1 MVACKTVRKDNSL
14 FCDINQ
20 CHETRID
27 NKAPAKTDKTA
38 SFLTQL
44 IYDNILYLSKLVRYN
59 PLSIVLG
66 DQYGVIPISR
76 YENQPIRGNTN
87 HLRTLVY
94 DKKLFHWVFVLC
106 KYKGFALR
114 NLYICVG
121 MFELDA
127 WCTK

>member
-1 MVACKTVRKDNSL
+1 MVASKTVRKDNSL
-14 FCDINQ
+14 FCDINK

-27 NKAPAKTDKTA
+27 YKAPTKTDKTA

-44 IYDNILYLSKLVRYN
+44 IYDNIFHLSKLVGHN
-59 PLSIVLG
+59 PLPVVLG

-94 DKKLFHWVFVLC
+94 DKKLFHWVLCYANIKVL
-106 KYKGFALR
+106 L
-114 NLYICVG
+114 
-121 MFELDA
+121 
-127 WCTK
+127 